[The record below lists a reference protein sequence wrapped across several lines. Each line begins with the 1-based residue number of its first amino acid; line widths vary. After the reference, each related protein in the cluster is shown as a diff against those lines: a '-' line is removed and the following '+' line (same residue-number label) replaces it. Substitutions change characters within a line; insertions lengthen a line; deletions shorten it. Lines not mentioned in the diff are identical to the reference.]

1 MIEENNIFHLNR
13 FKLFPPHP
21 SYIAGFIDGDGCIFI
36 RKIQDGYQSGFNIT
50 QCRTNI
56 LQIIRHHFGG
66 TITSSL
72 NRNNKHINMFNKDNY
87 YDKHNVRN
95 QYALLIRNNEYHILL
110 QYLQQSFII
119 KEKQYQCLYEFNKI
133 ANLQEKNEEKEKL
146 FIECSNLKLSY
157 NQQYLNIDRLN
168 IEYIAGIF
176 DAEGCIYICHKNTTT
191 FRISISQKNNPFIL
205 NAIKKFLGY
214 GLVDKNEYNYYI
226 YNKTDC
232 LKFINTVKPYLIV
245 KYNQAIA
252 FENYLLT
259 DNIVIKQEL
268 YAICNKEKHEIEIFN
283 DLNKNDKG
291 KEGFNETLRLRN
303 IKAQMCKEIHMKHI
317 YKEKSENMKGINN
330 HNYGKKF
337 SEETKQKMSNSIRES
352 KGSVSDDII
361 LQVRLLIEQGYKNID
376 IQNSLSLNRHTVT
389 RIKNGTIVCRNENKN
404 QKIPL
409 TKEQIAISKRKITV
423 NEILCVIDKLLEKWE
438 PMQILNYLVE
448 ERNKNEIKNTLTV
461 NIIKNIKANILKDK
475 LIIYNNEINQEQFI
489 DLTNKINNIKQIY
502 T

>member
-1 MIEENNIFHLNR
+1 MIEEDNLKHLN
-13 FKLFPPHP
+13 KYKYEPPNP
-21 SYIAGFIDGDGCIFI
+21 SYISGFIDGDGCIFI
-36 RKIQDGYQSGFNIT
+36 RKIKDGFQSGISIT

-56 LQIIRHHFGG
+56 IQVLRYHFGG
-66 TITSSL
+66 NITSSI
-72 NRNNKHINMFNKDNY
+72 NRNNKVENILNNNNDI
-87 YDKHNVRN
+87 DKYNRRN
-95 QYALLIRNNEYHILL
+95 QYNLIIRSNEY
-110 QYLQQSFII
+110 
-119 KEKQYQCLYEFNKI
+119 
-133 ANLQEKNEEKEKL
+133 
-146 FIECSNLKLSY
+146 Y
-157 NQQYLNIDRLN
+157 NI
-168 IEYIAGIF
+168 IEYIKYYMVIKCEQIDCLNRFSKLINQQNMQQEKSELYLKCSELNSGNENNTINFNNINIPYIAGLF
-176 DAEGCIYICHKNTTT
+176 DAEGCLYISKQKHTKYY
-191 FRISISQKNNPFIL
+191 ISLTQKNHPEVL
-205 NAIKKFLGY
+205 NYISTFMNFGKIDSEKKY
-214 GLVDKNEYNYYI
+214 KI

-330 HNYGKKF
+330 HNYGKKI

-361 LQVRLLIEQGYKNID
+361 LQVRLLIEQGHKNID

-475 LIIYNNEINQEQFI
+475 QIIYNNEINQEQFI